1 METRK
6 LILLMIFSLSL
17 IMLWDNY
24 QKSIGNPTLFGM
36 PTASAPAKPTANP
49 LNGSGDP
56 AKAAASN
63 ELPTGVEAKAP
74 TAVQPDGAPA
84 AVPAATVAPV
94 KLVRVKSDVMEL
106 DFSTQG
112 AQIVGSRL
120 LAHPASAKLLTTPVS
135 LFEQSPS
142 RTYVNQMG
150 LVGTPGLPN
159 HRSAFEFVEGP
170 TTLAD
175 GQDQL
180 NLVFK
185 SVGDGVELT
194 HTFIVRRG
202 KYAIDVKTDIKN
214 LNAGPVAPNLYSQ
227 ITRDANPMPDESHFY
242 STFTGPAFYSSE
254 KKYQKVQFKDIENNK
269 ADFVKSSDTGWV
281 ALVQHYFVSAIV
293 PQEGPRTNFT
303 RKVDTNLYS
312 AGIVA
317 SLGTIAPNQTLTYN
331 SKVYTGPQDQHVLE
345 KLSPGLELVVDYGW
359 LTVIAKPIFWLLEQI
374 HAYVGNWGWAI
385 ILLTVLIKAAFYPL
399 SAASYKSMAK
409 MRKVGPRMQK
419 LKEQYGDDK
428 MGFQRAM
435 MDMYKREK
443 INPLG
448 GCMPIL
454 IQIPVF
460 ISLYWV
466 LLASVEMRNAPWLGW
481 ITDLATPDP
490 YYILPVVMAI
500 TMFVQTK
507 LNPTPPDPMQ
517 AKLMMIMPLIFSF
530 MFLFFPSGLVL
541 YWVVNNM
548 LSITQQ
554 WLITRQIDSGAAS

>member
-36 PTASAPAKPTANP
+36 PTASTPANTQANSLP
-49 LNGSGDP
+49 GASNP

-74 TAVQPDGAPA
+74 AVVQSDSAVA
-84 AVPAATVAPV
+84 AVSAPTAAPV
-94 KLVRVKSDVMEL
+94 KLIRVKTDVMEL

-150 LVGTPGLPN
+150 LVGTTGLPN

-170 TTLAD
+170 TTLAE
-175 GQDQL
+175 GQDKL
-180 NLVFK
+180 SLVFK
-185 SVGDGVELT
+185 SVGDGVELQ
-194 HTFIVRRG
+194 HTFTVYKG
-202 KYAIDVKTDIKN
+202 QYAIDVKTDIKN
-214 LNAGPVAPNLYSQ
+214 LNAGPVAPNLYAQ

-242 STFTGPAFYSSE
+242 STFTGPAFYTNE
-254 KKYQKVQFKDIENNK
+254 GKYQKVQFKDIENNK
-269 ADFVKSSDTGWV
+269 SDFVKSSESGWV

-293 PQEGPRTNFT
+293 PQAGPRTNFT

-312 AGIVA
+312 AGVVA
-317 SLGTIAPNQTLTYN
+317 PLGTIAPQQVLSYN
-331 SKVYTGPQDQHVLE
+331 SKIYTGPQDQHVLE

-454 IQIPVF
+454 VQIPVF

-500 TMFVQTK
+500 TMFIQTK

-541 YWVVNNM
+541 YWVVNNI
-548 LSITQQ
+548 LSIAQQ
-554 WLITRQIDSGAAS
+554 WAITRQIDSGAAS